1 MIQLIAE
8 QLTRLGLRPSW
19 ALLIA
24 DIGGVVALLVLA
36 WLVNWIAKRVILR
49 LVAAFVKRSR
59 LKSDDILFR
68 NHVFTRLSHVA
79 PALVVT
85 TLGPSFFVRAARL
98 SQLLELGTTLYLVW
112 IVLTVLSALLS
123 SGFEIYQLKSENKSA
138 PLKSFV
144 QGAKLVLW
152 LFGGIVML
160 SITLGRSPVY
170 FLSGLGAAT
179 AVLLLIFKDA
189 ILGLVAGVQLS
200 ATRTVQIGDWIEMPK
215 FGADGDV
222 IDIGLT
228 TVRVQNWDKT
238 ISTVPTYAL
247 ISEPVKN
254 WRGMQ
259 EAGGRRIKRSI
270 VLDIQSFKFLDEPL
284 TEKLLQIER
293 LRPYLEEKLEEVEAW
308 NQEHGLTGKPSFN
321 TRRLTNVGCFRAYAD
336 AYLRAHPG
344 INQELTKLVRHLAPT
359 DKGLPLELY
368 IFTSDIS
375 WGAYEATQA
384 DVFDHLLTIAKEFDL
399 EVYQSPSSRDLKQ
412 LALRAAPHGDSGSA
426 DS

>member
-36 WLVNWIAKRVILR
+36 WLVNWIAKRVILK
-49 LVAAFVKRSR
+49 LVAALVKRSR
-59 LKSDDILFR
+59 LMSDDILLK

-98 SQLLELGTTLYLVW
+98 SQLLELVTTLYLVW
-112 IVLTVLSALLS
+112 IVLTVVSALLS
-123 SGFEIYQLKSENKSA
+123 AGFEIYQVKSQNTSA

-144 QGAKLVLW
+144 QGAKLLLW

-160 SITLGRSPVY
+160 SIALGRSPVY

-200 ATRTVQIGDWIEMPK
+200 ATRTVRIGDWIEMPK

-222 IDIGLT
+222 MDIGLT

-270 VLDIQSFKFLDEPL
+270 VLDIQSFKFLDEAL
-284 TEKLLQIER
+284 TDKLLKLEL
-293 LRPYLEEKLEEVEAW
+293 LRPHLEGKLEEIHTW
-308 NQEHGLTGKPSFN
+308 NQERELTSKPAFN
-321 TRRLTNVGCFRAYAD
+321 ARRLTNIGCFRAYTD
-336 AYLRAHPG
+336 AYLKAHPG
-344 INQELTKLVRHLAPT
+344 INQDLTKLVRHLAPT

-384 DVFDHLLTIAKEFDL
+384 DVFDHLLTIAKEFEL
-399 EVYQSPSSRDLKQ
+399 EVYQSPSSRDIRQ
-412 LALRAAPHGDSGSA
+412 LAQRAKAPEDA
-426 DS
+426 A